1 MPKRRYTDIL
11 LHPSRS
17 GLFRSTL
24 YLFKPVFT
32 KYSQRFHAAFDPT
45 SAIFAVKTGS
55 AGISCVITSGA
66 PCQVMRALPV
76 GAGHPR
82 ASQIFENG
90 VNTAYGVLS
99 ALRTVPGSTAYG
111 EPT

>member
-17 GLFRSTL
+17 GLLRSSL
-24 YLFKPVFT
+24 YLFKPVLA
-32 KYSQRFHAAFDPT
+32 KLSQRFHAAFDPT
-45 SAIFAVKTGS
+45 SAICAVKIGS
-55 AGISCVITSGA
+55 AGISCVITPGA
-66 PCQVMRALPV
+66 PNHLTVALRV
-76 GAGHPR
+76 GAAHPC
-82 ASQIFENG
+82 ANQIFENG

-99 ALRTVPGSTAYG
+99 ALRTVPGSIAYG